1 MAEFVSALVSTVSSD
16 KELVILQQLNTA
28 LSRWRCGDDELLPP
42 FLDEDDFPGILL
54 GHLFVQSIPLNSL
67 KHVQIIH
74 QNSGRSREDSGG
86 PLETPLPL

>member
-54 GHLFVQSIPLNSL
+54 GDMSL
-67 KHVQIIH
+67 C
-74 QNSGRSREDSGG
+74 S
-86 PLETPLPL
+86 LYL